1 MDIMERFEK
10 NVKLMLEEKGISQAE
25 LARRLKTGKSTITG
39 WLKEHKEPTISNIE
53 KLLEEFN
60 CTFEELIN

>member
-25 LARRLKTGKSTITG
+25 LARRLKTGKNTITG

-53 KLLEEFN
+53 KLLKELN
-60 CTFEELIN
+60 CTFEDLVD